1 MHAWLAAVII
11 LLGAGA
17 AQAQGTPQAL
27 RLYTEEY
34 PPITFARDGRADGLG
49 TAIVREIMRRTG
61 TDTPIDVVP
70 WARGYHYATHDANVG
85 LFVTTRTPA
94 REALFQWVG
103 PVTATRAALY
113 KRQGDPLT
121 LAALG
126 DARTAAGIVVPRNWY
141 LHQQLQAQAF
151 QNLVEVATP
160 TEAIRLLAGGRAQ
173 LMALDD
179 VTLATSRAA
188 VKVDAEALVEALPLD
203 DAIQYI
209 AFSRGTDE
217 QVVRNWQAVLD
228 AMKHDGSYLAIYR
241 QWLPGARP
249 PGS

>member
-1 MHAWLAAVII
+1 MHALLAAIII
-11 LLGAGA
+11 LLWAGI
-17 AQAQGTPQAL
+17 AQAQGPIPAL

-61 TDTPIDVVP
+61 TDAPIEVVP
-70 WARGYHYATHDANVG
+70 WARGYLYATRDANTG

-94 REALFQWVG
+94 REALFKWVG

-113 KRQGDPLT
+113 KRRGDPLV
-121 LAALG
+121 LSAL
-126 DARTAAGIVVPRNWY
+126 DQARIAGGIVVPRNWY
-141 LHQQLQAQAF
+141 LHQQLQARAF
-151 QNLVEVATP
+151 ENLVEVATP
-160 TEAIRLLAGGRAQ
+160 GEAIRLLAGGRAQ

-188 VKVDAEALVEALPLD
+188 VKVEAEALVEALPLD
-203 DAIQYI
+203 DAVQYI
-209 AFSRGTDE
+209 AFSQGTDE
-217 QVVRNWQAVLD
+217 DLVTHWQAALD
-228 AMKHDGSYLAIYR
+228 AMKADGSYLTLYHR
-241 QWLPGARP
+241 WLPGARP